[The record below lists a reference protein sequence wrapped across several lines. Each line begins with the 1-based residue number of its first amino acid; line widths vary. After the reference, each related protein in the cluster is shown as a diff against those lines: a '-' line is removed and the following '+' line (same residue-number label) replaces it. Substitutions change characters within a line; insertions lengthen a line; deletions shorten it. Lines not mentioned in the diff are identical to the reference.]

1 MKVNGTSMKDNEIN
15 EDYIIDI
22 IYEPADSKDNKPD
35 GRVEKENGL
44 KEHSMMLPEQEA
56 PVKSAIPSS
65 DALNDTDAELE
76 SSLLESADEE
86 KNPYWFPIVYP
97 YQPEAGEKDGSDLT
111 DLPLVKPQ
119 TRAEMAASE
128 VNPADDHSEE
138 TQTES
143 FGEMASVERREG
155 ADSKGDTLTELVAK
169 RESSAD
175 HIVIPPRLP
184 GEEEQAEL
192 IQGQDGTGI
201 ETDGADR
208 KMLFSNEDDRMR
220 KRQGDTSKQTES
232 PHDGLK
238 DILAGIEAEKSNRNR
253 AGKPTEQYSG
263 SEGDSGTDS
272 DSSSYMEAEDPFE
285 GFSDGW
291 EDQEAELLEEL
302 EEDAP
307 PDESPP
313 KKSGNTEGQDQKK
326 DKRLPSKEKGGN
338 QHGRAAPSQILLV
351 ALTIVMLGLGGA
363 FGYMYFF
370 RTPKPEFTGTG
381 YNNLTI
387 DTAAAEEHETAS
399 PISSR
404 NVYFAG
410 IDNSTCNGDTI
421 VYLENL
427 PENDDF
433 LMRYEIYTLTEDGQR
448 KDMIHETDLIP
459 SGKHVNW
466 KPAEDLEV
474 GVHHVAFVE
483 QPFMQSGKDY
493 IPLTAG
499 ENQVVLTIVE

>member
-44 KEHSMMLPEQEA
+44 KDYSMMLLEQEP
-56 PVKSAIPSS
+56 PVKSSIPSS
-65 DALNDTDAELE
+65 DASNDTAAELE
-76 SSLLESADEE
+76 SSLSESAGEE

-97 YQPEAGEKDGSDLT
+97 YQPEPGEKDGSDLT
-111 DLPLVKPQ
+111 DLPSIKPQ
-119 TRAEMAASE
+119 TKAGMAASE

-138 TQTES
+138 PQMQS
-143 FGEMASVERREG
+143 FGQMVSVERREG
-155 ADSKGDTLTELVAK
+155 ADSKGDTLTELIPK

-175 HIVIPPRLP
+175 RIVIPPRLS
-184 GEEEQAEL
+184 GEEDQAEL

-201 ETDGADR
+201 ETDGGDR
-208 KMLFSNEDDRMR
+208 KAQFINEDDCIR
-220 KRQGDTSKQTES
+220 KSQGDMSKQTEC

-238 DILAGIEAEKSNRNR
+238 DILAGLEVEKSSRNR
-253 AGKPTEQYSG
+253 AGNPTERYGG
-263 SEGDSGTDS
+263 SEGDSGADS
-272 DSSSYMEAEDPFE
+272 DSSSYMEGEDPFE
-285 GFSDGW
+285 GASDGW
-291 EDQEAELLEEL
+291 EDPEAELLEEL
-302 EEDAP
+302 EENAP

-338 QHGRAAPSQILLV
+338 QHGRAAPSQLLLV

-370 RTPKPEFTGTG
+370 RTPTPEHTGTG

-427 PENDDF
+427 PENEDF
-433 LMRYEIYTLTEDGQR
+433 LIRYEIYT
-448 KDMIHETDLIP
+448 
-459 SGKHVNW
+459 
-466 KPAEDLEV
+466 
-474 GVHHVAFVE
+474 
-483 QPFMQSGKDY
+483 
-493 IPLTAG
+493 LTAG